1 MDTAL
6 NDRKINVLQGE
17 EHLMRMLDRG
27 IDDMEAG
34 KELPL
39 DEAFQK
45 IRELRDNR
53 RSARAQGNFNM
64 GGNL

>member
-1 MDTAL
+1 MEAVVQNTTDLATEKDAMETL
-6 NDRKINVLQGE
+6 FSY
-17 EHLMRMLDRG
+17 LDKG

-39 DEAFQK
+39 DDAFQK

-53 RSARAQGNFNM
+53 RSARA
-64 GGNL
+64 

>member
-6 NDRKINVLQGE
+6 INREKNTSQRDE
-17 EHLMRMLDRG
+17 YLMRMLDRG

-39 DEAFQK
+39 DEAFQR
-45 IRELRDNR
+45 IRELRDNK
-53 RSARAQGNFNM
+53 RSARA
-64 GGNL
+64 

>member
-1 MDTAL
+1 VHFMDTAL

-53 RSARAQGNFNM
+53 RSARA
-64 GGNL
+64 

>member
-17 EHLMRMLDRG
+17 EYLMRMLDRG

-39 DEAFQK
+39 DDAFQK

-53 RSARAQGNFNM
+53 RSARA
-64 GGNL
+64 

>member
-6 NDRKINVLQGE
+6 TNRKKDTLQGDE
-17 EHLMRMLDRG
+17 YLMRMLDRG
-27 IDDMEAG
+27 IDDMETR

-53 RSARAQGNFNM
+53 RSARA
-64 GGNL
+64 

>member
-6 NDRKINVLQGE
+6 TNRKKELSQRDE
-17 EHLMRMLDRG
+17 YLMRMLDRG

-53 RSARAQGNFNM
+53 RSARA
-64 GGNL
+64 

>member
-6 NDRKINVLQGE
+6 TNRKKDTSQRDE
-17 EHLMRMLDRG
+17 YLMRMLDRG

-53 RSARAQGNFNM
+53 RSARA
-64 GGNL
+64 

>member
-6 NDRKINVLQGE
+6 SNRKNNTSQQDDY
-17 EHLMRMLDRG
+17 LMRMLDRG

-34 KELPL
+34 KDLPL

-53 RSARAQGNFNM
+53 RSARA
-64 GGNL
+64 

>member
-6 NDRKINVLQGE
+6 TNRKKDTSQRDEYLT
-17 EHLMRMLDRG
+17 RMLDRG

-53 RSARAQGNFNM
+53 RSERA
-64 GGNL
+64 

>member
-6 NDRKINVLQGE
+6 TNRKKDTSQRDEYLT
-17 EHLMRMLDRG
+17 RMLDRG

-39 DEAFQK
+39 DEAFPK

-53 RSARAQGNFNM
+53 RSARA
-64 GGNL
+64 

>member
-6 NDRKINVLQGE
+6 SNRKNNTSQQDDY
-17 EHLMRMLDRG
+17 LMRMLDRG

-53 RSARAQGNFNM
+53 RSARA
-64 GGNL
+64 

>member
-1 MDTAL
+1 MLFRSLFMDTAL
-6 NDRKINVLQGE
+6 TNRKKDTSQRDEYLT
-17 EHLMRMLDRG
+17 RMLDRG

-53 RSARAQGNFNM
+53 RSARA
-64 GGNL
+64 